1 MWGKLL
7 SQYKFFFVAIQILIV
22 IPLYVTAGLRLINVV
37 DGYGNNNFHLRI
49 NLKKSQ
55 IVVLKILDFMRM

>member
-1 MWGKLL
+1 M
-7 SQYKFFFVAIQILIV
+7 AIQILIV